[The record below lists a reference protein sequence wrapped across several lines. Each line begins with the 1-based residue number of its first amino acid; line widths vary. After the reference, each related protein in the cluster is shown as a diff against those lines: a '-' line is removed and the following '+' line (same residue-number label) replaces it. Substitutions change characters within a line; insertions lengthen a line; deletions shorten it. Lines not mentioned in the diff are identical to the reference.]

1 MAEMLFI
8 EDAQVIFKNFSG
20 KEGPYNDEGVR
31 SFAVVLEDVDLASK
45 LREDGW
51 NVKPQKPRED
61 DPDNTERYYLP
72 VAVSYKNIP
81 PSITMFMG
89 DVKGKLSEDNVGELD
104 CHKILKADVY
114 IAPSV
119 YYSRVTGEDKVKA
132 YLRSMAVFVEVDP
145 IAAKYAG
152 K

>member
-31 SFAVVLEDVDLASK
+31 SFAVVLEDLDLVSK
-45 LREDGW
+45 LQEDGW
-51 NVKPQKPRED
+51 NVKPLKPMAD
-61 DPDNTERYYLP
+61 DPDPQERFYLP
-72 VAVSYKNIP
+72 VAVSYRNIP
-81 PSITMFMG
+81 PRITMFMG
-89 DVKGKLSEDNVGELD
+89 DSSGKLSEDNVGELD
-104 CHKILKADVY
+104 CQKIIKADVY

-119 YYSRVTGEDKVKA
+119 YHSRVTGEDRVKA
-132 YLRSMAVFVEVDP
+132 YLRSMAVFVELDP